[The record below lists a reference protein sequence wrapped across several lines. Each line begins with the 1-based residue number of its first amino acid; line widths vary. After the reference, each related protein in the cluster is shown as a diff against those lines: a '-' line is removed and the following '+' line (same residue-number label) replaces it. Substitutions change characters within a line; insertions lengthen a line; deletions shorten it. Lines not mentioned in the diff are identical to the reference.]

1 MKLEPPF
8 RNDSNQRYS
17 KQLFYEQWTQLPIEM
32 RAIEPAFSLHIK
44 RDGLICFREEYV
56 NDGDMSG
63 YTTSVRLLGDYGYWK
78 HLMKAG
84 WFRDAVAEW
93 NEELE
98 AKLYAEGMAKIRTLA
113 SSDDKG
119 ALTAAKYLADKQFK
133 EDKGKVVRGRPSKE
147 EVEGN
152 LKAMSRDMSD
162 TAKDA
167 ERIGLLK
174 VVTNG

>member
-8 RNDSNQRYS
+8 RNEYNQRYS
-17 KQLFYEQWTQLPIEM
+17 KQLFYEQWQQLPLDQ

-44 RDGLICFREEYV
+44 REGLTCFREEYV

-84 WFRDAVAEW
+84 WFREAVAEW

-98 AKLYAEGMAKIRTLA
+98 AKLYAEGMKKIRELA
-113 SSDDKG
+113 DSDDKG
-119 ALTAAKYLADKQFK
+119 ALTAAKYLADKNFK
-133 EDKGKVVRGRPSKE
+133 LEKKASARGRPSKE
-147 EVEGN
+147 EIEGRLNQEAREISDVE
-152 LKAMSRDMSD
+152 A
-162 TAKDA
+162 DA
-167 ERIGLLK
+167 ERIRLIK
-174 VVTNG
+174 NG